1 MSPRIALKENQLF
14 TIDAFTIHSQIR
26 QPGKRHF
33 KRDYYHNPE
42 LLIFFPTTVMLSIL
56 KVPLEVVE
64 IPCYKVHSPLVL
76 VTIIRSVQNLG
87 ILRDPLAL
95 EMQHPTPIPCL
106 VLDHF
111 NLQLRSILV
120 SLINQCIPSTP
131 NTVTSPCSLCR
142 VTRNISLLLKLQA
155 DHLANVQVRFQEDI
169 SSSDSSSHFP
179 LLIGKGHSCV
189 SSSHQHH
196 QMKHSS
202 SGTTQHHY
210 QTQHSSTGASSSF
223 RNSTQSSR
231 FH

>member
-1 MSPRIALKENQLF
+1 
-14 TIDAFTIHSQIR
+14 
-26 QPGKRHF
+26 
-33 KRDYYHNPE
+33 
-42 LLIFFPTTVMLSIL
+42 MLSIL
-56 KVPLEVVE
+56 KVLLEVAE
-64 IPCYKVHSPLVL
+64 ILCYKVHSPLVR

-111 NLQLRSILV
+111 NLLRRSILV
-120 SLINQCIPSTP
+120 SLISRCIPSTLSK
-131 NTVTSPCSLCR
+131 VTSRCSLCR

-169 SSSDSSSHFP
+169 HIALYIISFSSFDY
-179 LLIGKGHSCV
+179 KGHSCV
-189 SSSHQHH
+189 SLSHQHH

-210 QTQHSSTGASSSF
+210 QTQHSSTAASSSF

-231 FH
+231 FHK